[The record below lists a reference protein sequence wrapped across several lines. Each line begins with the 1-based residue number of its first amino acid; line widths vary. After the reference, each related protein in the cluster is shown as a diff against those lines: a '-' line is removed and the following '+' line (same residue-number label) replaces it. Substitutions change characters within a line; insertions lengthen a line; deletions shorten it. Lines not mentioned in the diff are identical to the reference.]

1 MKNKFWVFKIA
12 LSILCLIVILHG
24 CSSKTAIEKMIDNGN
39 VKFENADFAGAAE
52 IFTEVI
58 KDEPGNLKAY
68 FKLAS
73 ANLCLDSDIDNFWKT
88 INRITVW
95 DPTLYDL
102 IKDPVMY
109 YSDFNTDIQKK
120 LNDRKETLIKISD
133 EISAFTNAIN
143 KNPDN
148 AKLYFGRGCWYFFL
162 NDMGEAINDFSSAIK
177 LDKNFEKAFIMRG
190 NCYRNGFRDYTTHN
204 YIDYFEQ
211 RYRTEYN
218 FRRAHQIN
226 PKNVRTMYEIM
237 FADDGEERPKEKMEI
252 LSNIISIDST
262 NRDALFSRAL
272 LRINMKDYKGAM
284 HDYALLVKNFPEESS
299 YWVGLGLQKINL
311 GMKQEGLKDLR
322 KALTICKDKYYMK
335 VIQGMIEKNSS
346 AK

>member
-1 MKNKFWVFKIA
+1 MKNRFRVFRIA
-12 LSILCLIVILHG
+12 LSMFCLIVIING
-24 CSSKTAIEKMIDNGN
+24 CNFKTATEKMIDNGN
-39 VKFENADFAGAAE
+39 IKFENADFAGAAE
-52 IFTEVI
+52 IFSEVI
-58 KDEPGNLKAY
+58 KNKQGNLKAY

-73 ANLCLDSDIDNFWKT
+73 TNLCLDSDEEKFWKT

-109 YSDFNTDIQKK
+109 YSGFNTDIQKK
-120 LNDRKETLIKISD
+120 LNDRKEKLLKISD
-133 EISAFTNAIN
+133 EVFAFTNAIN

-148 AKLYFGRGCWYFFL
+148 AKLYFGRGHWYFFL
-162 NDMGEAINDFSSAIK
+162 NDTREAVNDFSSAIK

-226 PKNVRTMYEIM
+226 PKNVRTMYAIR
-237 FADDGEERPKEKMEI
+237 FADDGEDSPKKIMEI
-252 LSNIISIDST
+252 LSSIIAVDSSD
-262 NRDALFSRAL
+262 RYAL
-272 LRINMKDYKGAM
+272 LNRAQYRINLKDYKGAM
-284 HDYALLVKNFPEESS
+284 HDYALLVKNFPENSD

-311 GMKQEGLKDLR
+311 GMKQNGMKDLR
-322 KALTICKDKYYMK
+322 KALAICKDKEYIK
-335 VIQGMIEKNSS
+335 VINGLIEKNTS